1 MASMLFS
8 LITEELTKNKV
19 QIAPVEPPQTI
30 LSHAPEPSAPP
41 FYTLTNVPS
50 NPSSLSSG
58 SKSRTTKIKVQPAS
72 GSNHKMA
79 SAGVSPNRNSVS
91 TLPKSG
97 YQSKF
102 ELKKKPKSTKIEV

>member
-1 MASMLFS
+1 MLFS

-41 FYTLTNVPS
+41 FYTLTNAPF

-58 SKSRTTKIKVQPAS
+58 SKSRTTKSIKVQPAS
-72 GSNHKMA
+72 GSNYKMA